1 MGLLE
6 KGLVE
11 IKWGDFGVANASA
24 LSDPSLLPRVQN
36 YKRQVASRM
45 LPLSQADID
54 RKIPDAEYLVS
65 RKIDGE
71 FTVLILK
78 EGELFSMNPGG
89 RIRIGLPWQKEAGQW
104 LAKAGI
110 TEAMIAGELYVTNEE
125 KRRPRVH
132 DVVSVVRQPKSNEDI
147 DRIQFAVFDLISID
161 ESPVDQTYPEV
172 WTRIQSLFEG
182 GQRVHPV
189 ETVALKGRT
198 KIENQFRDWVE
209 TQGAEGLVVRSDS
222 AGNFKIKP
230 RHSLDALVIG
240 FTESSGD
247 RVGMLHDLLLGVT
260 RQDGSIHVLTRVGGG
275 FSDDDRRTLLS
286 DLQDMVVDSEYA
298 EVNSDH
304 VAYQM
309 VRPEWVVEI
318 SCIDIIG
325 QNTRGGPIN
334 RMVLNWN
341 RQEDRYEVVRR
352 LPLVSV
358 ISPQFVRIRQDK
370 SFNADDVRITQIT
383 DVVPVAKADLN
394 ASEITL
400 AKSEVL
406 DREVYTK
413 QLRGET
419 MVRKFIRWKT
429 NKQQDN
435 EEFPAFVV
443 YYTDFSPA
451 RKVPL
456 TREVRVT
463 NSETQSV
470 ALYHEFKETFI
481 KKGWSPYSPGDE
493 DSAE

>member
-1 MGLLE
+1 MALLE

-11 IKWGDFGVANASA
+11 IKLGDFGVANASA
-24 LSDPSLLPRVQN
+24 LSDPSLLPQVQN

-45 LPLSQADID
+45 LPLSKSEID

-71 FTVLILK
+71 FTVLLVK
-78 EGELFSMNPGG
+78 HGEVFSMNPGG
-89 RIRIGLPWQKEAGQW
+89 RVRIGLPWQQEAEELLSQ
-104 LAKAGI
+104 AGVE
-110 TEAMIAGELYVTNEE
+110 EAMIAGELYVANSEG
-125 KRRPRVH
+125 RRPRVH
-132 DVVSVVRQPKSNEDI
+132 DVVSVVRQPASKEDL
-147 DRIQFAVFDLISID
+147 DRIRFAVFDLISLNGNPVAKPYSETWTQI
-161 ESPVDQTYPEV
+161 ESMFAKG
-172 WTRIQSLFEG
+172 TRI
-182 GQRVHPV
+182 HPV
-189 ETVALKGRT
+189 ETVSIKGRG
-198 KIENQFRDWVE
+198 KIESQFRDWVE
-209 TQGAEGLVVRSDS
+209 SQGAEGLVVRSDS

-230 RHSLDALVIG
+230 RHSLDAVVIG

-247 RVGMLHDLLLGVT
+247 RVGMLHDLLLGVV
-260 RQDGSIHVLTRVGGG
+260 RSDGSIHVLTRVGGG
-275 FSDDDRRTLLS
+275 FTDENRRTMLS
-286 DLQDMVVDSEYA
+286 DLQDMVVESEYA

-309 VRPEWVVEI
+309 VRPDWVIEI
-318 SCIDIIG
+318 SCVDIIG

-358 ISPQFVRIRQDK
+358 ISPQFVQIRQDK
-370 SFNADDVRITQIT
+370 SLNVDDVRIAQIT
-383 DVVPVAKADLN
+383 DIVPVAKSDLN

-413 QLRGET
+413 QLRGEM
-419 MVRKFIRWKT
+419 MVRKFLRWKT
-429 NKQQDN
+429 NKEQDN

-443 YYTDFSPA
+443 YYTDFSPT

-456 TREVRVT
+456 TREVRVS

-470 ALYHEFKETFI
+470 ALFHEFKENYI
-481 KKGWSPYSPGDE
+481 KKGWQPYSPE
-493 DSAE
+493 E